1 MNNVPLP
8 AGATLGKSFEYGVDL
23 NLGTTLGPLWQPFRR
38 ISGFQPTPTPT
49 SQDAQTYDD
58 RGAQNSDITGWA
70 INLAFVAQVNRI
82 LSTGLYLPEVE
93 AILARTGPQA
103 KGELAVIEAR
113 WYHKPELGTPNPTDA
128 GQGFFTVSA
137 QRQNTG
143 PAGEIEQL
151 AITLTGKGEYWKIAN
166 PFTGWDVD
174 SIPSVSSVTPAGE
187 VTGKLVTISGSG
199 LLEATA
205 VTFDGLPAEDF
216 LVMNGATLVATLPE
230 DTAGPVP
237 VVVTTPAGPSA
248 AFTYT
253 RGA

>member
-1 MNNVPLP
+1 MNKVPLP
-8 AGATLGKSFEYGVDL
+8 AGATLGKSFEYGLDL
-23 NLGTTLGPLWQPFRR
+23 NLGPTLAPFWQAFRR

-58 RGAQNSDITGWA
+58 RGAPNNDITGWS
-70 INLAFVAQVNRI
+70 INLAFIAQVNRI

-93 AILARTGPQA
+93 AILARTGPEST
-103 KGELAVIEAR
+103 GELAVIEAR
-113 WYHKPELGTPNPTDA
+113 WYHKPALGAPNPTDA

-166 PFTGWDVD
+166 PFVGWDVD
-174 SIPSVSSVTPAGE
+174 SIPTVSGVTPAGAMSNE
-187 VTGKLVTISGSG
+187 IVTITGSG
-199 LLEATA
+199 LVEATA
-205 VTFDGLPAEDF
+205 VTFDGIPAVDF
-216 LVMNGATLVATLPE
+216 LALNGATIVATLPE

-237 VVVTTPAGPSA
+237 VVVTTPAGVA
-248 AFTYT
+248 TAFTYT
-253 RGA
+253 RGE

>member
-23 NLGTTLGPLWQPFRR
+23 NLGTTVLPDWQPFRR

-82 LSTGLYLPEVE
+82 LSTGLYLREVE
-93 AILARTGPQA
+93 AILARTGPEA

-113 WYHKPELGTPNPTDA
+113 WYHKPEIGTPNPTDA

-166 PFTGWDVD
+166 PFTGWDAD
-174 SIPSVSSVTPAGE
+174 SIPTVASVTPAGE
-187 VTGKLVTISGSG
+187 VTGKLVTITGSG
-199 LLEATA
+199 LLETTA
-205 VTFDGLPAEDF
+205 VTFGGIPAEDF
-216 LVMNGATLVATLPE
+216 LVMNGATVVATLPLDE
-230 DTAGPVP
+230 AGPVP
-237 VVVTTPAGPSA
+237 VVVTTPAGPST

-253 RGA
+253 RGE